1 MFCSKCGKENKEGSV
16 FCYHC
21 GTRLVTPQMLQ
32 NQPVQSVINNP
43 LNPQMAKPKKSKHI
57 GTIVLVICILV
68 LCFAIIGGIIALVV
82 VGGKK
87 KEKID
92 DFIDQV
98 EAFEA
103 YLDGVN
109 YSGVQDDI
117 VELMEDCEKAIN
129 NRSVDEFSKLEER
142 MRTIRLKL
150 GDISQEID
158 ALEQLKIDY
167 EILIEENFVIPEDIL
182 IVLDELFENIHQD
195 ISNDNA
201 ERLEDYQEKLTD
213 IVTQLE
219 QHNQALIDET
229 LLRAEAYGPLVATV
243 DEREALNTYLQEIDA
258 FIAGGNYRLAFDKAL
273 MYESYVS
280 ELMGHTNTDVQES
293 TAVSEGTYICPN
305 SDSRYLVKADLVG
318 LSSWELLLARN
329 EIFARHGR
337 KFVDEN
343 IQAYFNSQSWYN
355 GTVDPDDFDVTV
367 FNEYELANIDFIK
380 AHE

>member
-43 LNPQMAKPKKSKHI
+43 VNPQMEKPKKSKHI

-158 ALEQLKIDY
+158 ALEQLKMDY

-243 DEREALNTYLQEIDA
+243 DERETLNTYLQEIDA

-280 ELMGHTNTDVQES
+280 ELMGHTNSDVQEN
-293 TAVSEGTYICPN
+293 TVVSEGTYICPN
-305 SDSRYLVKADLVG
+305 SNSRYLVKADLVG

-367 FNEYELANIDFIK
+367 SA
-380 AHE
+380 

>member
-158 ALEQLKIDY
+158 ALEQLKMDY

-280 ELMGHTNTDVQES
+280 ELMGHTNSDVQEN
-293 TAVSEGTYICPN
+293 TVVSEGTYICPN
-305 SDSRYLVKADLVG
+305 SNSRYLVKADLVG

>member
-158 ALEQLKIDY
+158 SLEQLKIDY

-201 ERLEDYQEKLTD
+201 ERLEDYQEELAD
-213 IVTQLE
+213 IVSQLE

-243 DEREALNTYLQEIDA
+243 DERETLNTYLQEIDA
-258 FIAGGNYRLAFDKAL
+258 YIADGNYRLAFDKAL

-280 ELMGHTNTDVQES
+280 ELMGHTNSDVQEN

-355 GTVDPDDFDVTV
+355 GTVDPDDFDMTV